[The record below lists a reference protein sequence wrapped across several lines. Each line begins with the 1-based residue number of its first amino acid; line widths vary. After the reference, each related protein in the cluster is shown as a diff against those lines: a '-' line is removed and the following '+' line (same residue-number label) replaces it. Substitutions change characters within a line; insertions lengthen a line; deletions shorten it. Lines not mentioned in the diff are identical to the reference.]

1 MPIRRGFLWYVR
13 EGVVEEVASTAV
25 GGGLGR
31 GERERRGLS
40 CRAGWMFAKLPG
52 CRPRSKVVKA
62 VGDGVGIGLGGFV
75 GGHGEKL
82 WVEFSRG
89 CRWSSEED
97 QLPRS
102 FLVLLLLQLPLLQG
116 RWERGVEE
124 GVANR
129 YGRGRVCGSGG
140 GSHRGRLRLLLRQL
154 GQLVQWA
161 LVPRVFCFCNIS

>member
-1 MPIRRGFLWYVR
+1 
-13 EGVVEEVASTAV
+13 
-25 GGGLGR
+25 
-31 GERERRGLS
+31 
-40 CRAGWMFAKLPG
+40 MFAKLPG

-62 VGDGVGIGLGGFV
+62 VGDGVGIGVGGFV

-129 YGRGRVCGSGG
+129 YGRGRVCGSGR
-140 GSHRGRLRLLLRQL
+140 GSHRGRLVLFGSWVSLFNGLWSHACSASATFIIIHKVRSIINR
-154 GQLVQWA
+154 VAARA
-161 LVPRVFCFCNIS
+161 LVKQSASSTSPGTCFNAMPP